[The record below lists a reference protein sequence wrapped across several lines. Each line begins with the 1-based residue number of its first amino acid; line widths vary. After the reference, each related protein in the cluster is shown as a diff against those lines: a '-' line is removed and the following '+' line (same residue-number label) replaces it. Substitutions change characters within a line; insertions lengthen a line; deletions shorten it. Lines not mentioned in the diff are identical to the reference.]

1 MRRVRIVS
9 LAIVVVVTAWTVTA
23 CKSGGAQP
31 KPAPPVYDIRD
42 HTEVVHDIY
51 RKLLGRS
58 RASVGAAAPARNK
71 VHSD

>member
-1 MRRVRIVS
+1 MKKAATTPGLWEELQAGI
-9 LAIVVVVTAWTVTA
+9 
-23 CKSGGAQP
+23 
-31 KPAPPVYDIRD
+31 PPVYDIRD